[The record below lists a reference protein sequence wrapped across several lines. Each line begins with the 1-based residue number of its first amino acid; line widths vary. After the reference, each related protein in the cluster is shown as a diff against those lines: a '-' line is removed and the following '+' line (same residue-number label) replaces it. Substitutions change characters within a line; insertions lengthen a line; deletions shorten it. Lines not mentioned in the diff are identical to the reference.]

1 MHTPSELRPTYR
13 ALVGRRSRDLQYA
26 RSFQPAPAPR
36 AQAASTASAAGR
48 PAAPSAVVSRRVQT
62 MAVQSQEELD
72 KLFDQLDSED
82 KKKRAVPHI
91 PHLITKLHG
100 YQEQVLSHAHT
111 RRSCVRP
118 IRTDVYA
125 VVTLRCHA
133 QPPPGGVRG
142 WHFLANEPNRARC

>member
-1 MHTPSELRPTYR
+1 
-13 ALVGRRSRDLQYA
+13 
-26 RSFQPAPAPR
+26 
-36 AQAASTASAAGR
+36 
-48 PAAPSAVVSRRVQT
+48 

-142 WHFLANEPNRARC
+142 WRARPPAAAKTAPYCHLLALLRRRGSMSLRTNRNELAV